1 MVCTPA
7 RSAFM
12 DLPIT
17 HADPRR
23 APRSRLKLK
32 LLAVAAVA
40 YVLLPLDAIPDVVP
54 IVGWMDDAGV
64 LSAVALF
71 AAQELRKRR
80 RVPG

>member
-12 DLPIT
+12 DQPILN
-17 HADPRR
+17 AEP
-23 APRSRLKLK
+23 APRSRLKLR

-80 RVPG
+80 RVQA